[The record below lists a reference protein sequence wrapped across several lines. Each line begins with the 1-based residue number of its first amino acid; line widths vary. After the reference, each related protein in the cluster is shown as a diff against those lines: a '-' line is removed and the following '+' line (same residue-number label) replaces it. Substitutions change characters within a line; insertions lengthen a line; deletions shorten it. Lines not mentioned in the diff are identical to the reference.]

1 MPKKESIQQKLK
13 RVRPPRVQITYDVEI
28 GGAIEMKELPFVA
41 GVLGDFSGHPA
52 QQLPRVKDRKLIE
65 IDRDNFDQVLA
76 GMAPRLALKVDNKL
90 TNDGSKMNTELRF
103 NSLQDFE
110 PDNVVQQ
117 VEPLRKLVEARQK
130 LRDLL
135 SKTDGNDRLEELL
148 QGVMQNTNAQK
159 QLSEALGLEGAKGK
173 EKSEEESH
181 E

>member
-28 GGAIEMKELPFVA
+28 GGAIEMKELPFVL
-41 GVLGDFSGHPA
+41 GVLGDFSGQPA

-76 GMAPRLALKVDNKL
+76 GMAPRLAVRVDNKL
-90 TNDGSKMNTELRF
+90 TNDGSKMNVELRF

-110 PDNVVQQ
+110 PDQVVQQ
-117 VEPLRKLVEARQK
+117 SEPLRKLVDARQK

-135 SKTDGNDRLEELL
+135 SKTDGNDKLEELL
-148 QGVMQNTNAQK
+148 QNVMQNANAQK
-159 QLSEALGLEGAKGK
+159 QLAESLGLQGEKGK
-173 EKSEEESH
+173 KEEGSDE
-181 E
+181 

>member
-28 GGAIEMKELPFVA
+28 GGAIEMKELPFVG
-41 GVLGDFSGHPA
+41 GVLGDFSGQPA

-65 IDRDNFDQVLA
+65 IDRDNFDQLLA
-76 GMAPRLALKVDNKL
+76 GMAPRLAMKVDNKP
-90 TNDGSKMNTELRF
+90 TNDGRRIKADLRL
-103 NSLQDFE
+103 NRLQESE
-110 PDNVVQQ
+110 PNNAVQQ

-159 QLSEALGLEGAKGK
+159 QLSDALGLEGAKGK
-173 EKSEEESH
+173 EKSEEGSNE
-181 E
+181 